1 MAFLKVLRSAFA
13 NKFKK
18 MGMTSFHYTVPF
30 SVMFQSFRDVLDRNN
45 TALAIITDM
54 GEKLGGDYI
63 FDINY
68 IRKAYSGLS
77 ATVQGSMQ
85 SFDVLTGSKHAG
97 LRDVFNRIDEQIK
110 RMIFDATPSSRELIL
125 PYEYITWDKYQE
137 VGGKNSNLA
146 EMRNS
151 LKLNIPDGFAITTHA
166 FNEFIRHN
174 SLDEKIK
181 ALEKDSSIKKL
192 AELQGL
198 IAQAYIPSGLDTAIG
213 NALKKIK
220 NSYGEGCSLAVRSS
234 AEEEDSE
241 SSFAGQFET
250 VLNVKAE
257 KEEITNAYKKVIAS
271 LFSGRSVTYQ
281 EQREYRIGSIKMA
294 VGCMVMVDAV
304 SSGVIYTADPSGDKD
319 TLIINAAWGLGSAV
333 VEGQINADL
342 YIVRKDLEPEI
353 ISIRPGS
360 KSFMIISAEGGGTD
374 TISSPDDIRDKECLS
389 GDQIIEL
396 ARLAITIESHFRRHQ
411 DIEWAIDRD
420 GRIFILQSRPLIIN
434 KDTKKS
440 AVSSDML
447 SDSLP
452 VLIKNTG
459 IAVQKGVA
467 GGRVFI
473 LRHMDELDYL
483 PKGAILVSRH
493 DSSNFVKAM
502 PFVSA
507 IITDIGT
514 PTSHMASIC
523 REFNVPALVNAVN
536 ATGILKHGQE
546 VTVAIDEE
554 NVMVYAG
561 IVPEVLR
568 LAGSR
573 SANMEDIYEF
583 RKKKYILRYILPL
596 NLIDPL
602 LNDFTPESCKTIH
615 DILRFIHEKSVTG
628 LVENARYGGEMFKGH
643 SAVKLDLPIP
653 AGIIAIDIGGGLAA
667 GDTHG
672 KIRLEQITSIPLRA
686 VIEGMMH
693 PGAWHHDAVSLR
705 VNDLISSMTRM
716 TDISSDA
723 DSYIG
728 CNVAVASREYVNLSL
743 KFGYHFT
750 MLDSYCSPNTRD
762 NHIYFR
768 FAGGATD
775 IAKRS
780 RRAQL
785 VGIIMREYGFNL
797 KMKGDLVI
805 ARLANIGQDEI
816 KDILNK
822 IGRLMAYTRQL
833 DVMMHDDGDV
843 DRYAKK
849 FIEEKYEITHG

>member
-1 MAFLKVLRSAFA
+1 MAFLKILKSALA
-13 NKFKK
+13 GKYRK
-18 MGMTSFHYTVPF
+18 MGKTSSHLTAPF
-30 SVMFQSFRDVLDRNN
+30 SVMFRSFRDVLDRNN
-45 TALAIITDM
+45 AALAIITDM

-77 ATVQGSMQ
+77 ATVQGSIH
-85 SFDVLTGSKHAG
+85 SYDVLAGNTHTG
-97 LRDVFNRIDEQIK
+97 LRDVFNRIDKQIK
-110 RMIFDATPSSRELIL
+110 SMLFDEAPASRELIL
-125 PYEYITWDKYQE
+125 SYEYIPWDRYHE

-146 EMRNS
+146 EIRNS
-151 LKLNIPDGFAITTHA
+151 LKFNIPDGFAITTHA
-166 FNEFIRHN
+166 FNEFMRHN
-174 SLDEKIK
+174 GLDEKID
-181 ALEKDSSIKKL
+181 ALEKDSSIRKL

-198 IAQAYIPSGLDTAIG
+198 IAQGDIPYGLDAAIG
-213 NALKKIK
+213 NALEKIK
-220 NSYGEGCSLAVRSS
+220 NSSGEGCSLAVRSS

-250 VLNVKAE
+250 VLNVRAD
-257 KEEITNAYKKVIAS
+257 KEDIAYAYKKVIAS
-271 LFSGRSVTYQ
+271 LFSDRSVKYQ
-281 EQREYRIGSIKMA
+281 KQRGYRIGSIKMA
-294 VGCMVMVDAV
+294 VGCMVMVDAE

-333 VEGQINADL
+333 VEGRINADL
-342 YIVRKDLEPEI
+342 YIVRKDLEPEV
-353 ISIRPGS
+353 ISIKPGS
-360 KSFMIISAEGGGTD
+360 KSFMIISAEGGGTGS
-374 TISSPDDIRDKECLS
+374 ISTPDVLRDKECLS
-389 GDQIIEL
+389 MDQIIEL
-396 ARLAITIESHFRRHQ
+396 ARLAIAIESHFRRHQ
-411 DIEWAIDRD
+411 DIEWAIDRG
-420 GRIFILQSRPLIIN
+420 GRIFILQSRPLIIYE
-434 KDTKKS
+434 DTKKDT
-440 AVSSDML
+440 VSSDML
-447 SDSLP
+447 PDSLP

-459 IAVQKGVA
+459 IAVQKGFA

-483 PKGAILVSRH
+483 PRGAILVSRH
-493 DSSNFVKAM
+493 DSSDFVKAM
-502 PFVSA
+502 PIVSA
-507 IITDIGT
+507 IITDTGT

-523 REFNVPALVNAVN
+523 REFKVPTLVNAVN

-546 VTVAIDEE
+546 ITVAIDED
-554 NVMVYAG
+554 NAIVYAG
-561 IVPEVLR
+561 IAPEALR
-568 LAGSR
+568 RAGSR
-573 SANMEDIYEF
+573 TANMEDIYEF
-583 RKKKYILRYILPL
+583 RKKKYILRYISPL
-596 NLIDPL
+596 NLIDHL

-628 LVENARYGGEMFKGH
+628 LVENARYSGEMFKGH

-653 AGIIAIDIGGGLAA
+653 AGIIAIDIGGGIAA
-667 GDTHG
+667 GDTNG
-672 KIRLEQITSIPLRA
+672 KISLEQIISIPLRA

-693 PGAWHHDAVSLR
+693 PGAWRHDAVSLR

-716 TDISSDA
+716 ADIASDA

-768 FAGGATD
+768 FVGGATD

-780 RRAQL
+780 RRAEL

-797 KMKGDLVI
+797 KIKGDLVI

-816 KDILNK
+816 KVMLNK

-833 DVMMHDDGDV
+833 DVMMQDAGDV
-843 DRYAKK
+843 ERYAKN
-849 FIEEKYEITHG
+849 FIEEKYEITR